1 MLLLS
6 QRQSTQ
12 LQELEIMKASIL
24 GLKSFRSRNPSN
36 ERSQTYQRSLKFSI
50 DNQRQKNNGQSYSG
64 EKQLN
69 LSSQNQKVENLIATW
84 THQKNSQSLHS
95 SSNIVI
101 TGKLITDVRQ
111 VAQLD
116 DQNKESI
123 KPHIIIEE
131 DAVFTEERENQPFIQ
146 NNKHKQVKTPVHLIA
161 PNKSY
166 KEQCIK
172 FVNEETQEMRKWN
185 GVKKLQNQNYQRP
198 QTTKANPGNQ
208 AKSSP
213 LVFKEQSLQNPMK
226 ISFIDQTKLNK
237 QQSGPNNNKNVL
249 YSSKIV
255 KKNNIGVP
263 EEIQQDNQ
271 FIPELERLKE
281 QILSTYLKQNR
292 ALIGSQNQILKN
304 FDQILYI
311 LKQDFQK

>member
-12 LQELEIMKASIL
+12 LQELETLKASIF
-24 GLKSFRSRNPSN
+24 GQQSFRSRNPSN

-50 DNQRQKNNGQSYSG
+50 DNSRHKNNVQSYSG

-95 SSNIVI
+95 SSNVVI
-101 TGKLITDVRQ
+101 PGKLVTDVCQ
-111 VAQLD
+111 IAQLD
-116 DQNKESI
+116 DINKESI

-131 DAVFTEERENQPFIQ
+131 DVLFTEERENQPLIQ
-146 NNKHKQVKTPVHLIA
+146 NNKDKHAKTPVHLIA

-172 FVNEETQEMRKWN
+172 SVNEETQEMRKDN
-185 GVKKLQNQNYQRP
+185 GGKKSQNQNIQRP
-198 QTTKANPGNQ
+198 QTTKTNPGIQ

-213 LVFKEQSLQNPMK
+213 LVFKGQSLQNPMK
-226 ISFIDQTKLNK
+226 ISLIDQKKLNN

-249 YSSKIV
+249 YTSKIV
-255 KKNNIGVP
+255 KKNSIIVP
-263 EEIQQDNQ
+263 EENQQDNQ

-304 FDQILYI
+304 FDQILQI
-311 LKQDFQK
+311 LKQDFPK